1 MSGGRPLRHA
11 AAAAFVACSC
21 APVGGP
27 AGAGQTMGRPGLVV
41 SGWSRPPLRAAPS
54 RAVAAAA
61 AAAAA
66 VGPRHGLPIMATE
79 AAAVTGLSPPPP
91 AGKREKKASG
101 GRGQGG
107 GGNKRGGGRGREKA
121 ASTSPELAAALE
133 KYEPIIGIEVHVQL
147 ATASKAF
154 CGCTTAPSRLPNNNV
169 CPVCLGHPGSLPRLN
184 KRMVELAAKAGM
196 ALNCTVHGVSIFD
209 RKNYFYADTPK
220 NYQISQYDRPLATGG
235 YVTLGSGKRIGVTR
249 LHVEEDSGKMSH
261 VGGTG
266 SVTDADYSLIDFNR
280 AGVGLAEIVSEPEIR
295 SGAEAAEYG
304 RELQRVLRYVG
315 VSDGNMQDGSLRC
328 DVNVSLRRRPPPPV
342 GDVGDAGDAAAA
354 AAAALE
360 ATPFGTK
367 VELKNVNSFAA
378 VHRGVEYEITRQA
391 AVLDAGGE
399 LAQETRTWDDK
410 TASTILLRV
419 KEGDA
424 DYRYFPEPDLPP
436 LTLSAATLD
445 SWRDALPELPAEKRL
460 RYVAELGLS
469 EYDAW
474 VLADDGDTARYF
486 DAVVAAGAEAKAAA
500 NWVMGDLLK
509 EVRAAKFESVPA
521 CALPPEALAEMII
534 LITDGVISGKIAKGL
549 LPELVVSGGSPAAMV
564 EERGLKQVTDPEE
577 IGALVAGVL
586 AANPKEVEQYRNGKT
601 KLFGFFVGKVLAASG
616 GRADPQRTNDIVTQQ
631 LAG

>member
-1 MSGGRPLRHA
+1 MPIMSGGRPLSHA
-11 AAAAFVACSC
+11 AAAAFVACGC
-21 APVGGP
+21 APLRGP
-27 AGAGQTMGRPGLVV
+27 AVACQTAGRPILVV
-41 SGWSRPPLRAAPS
+41 GGWSRPPLRRAA
-54 RAVAAAA
+54 AYGAAAA
-61 AAAAA
+61 AAPAH
-66 VGPRHGLPIMATE
+66 GPRHGRPSMAAG
-79 AAAVTGLSPPPP
+79 AAAVAGVSLPPPT
-91 AGKREKKASG
+91 GKREKKTSG
-101 GRGQGG
+101 GRGGGEGG
-107 GGNKRGGGRGREKA
+107 GGKRGGGRGREKA

-133 KYEPIIGIEVHVQL
+133 KYEPVIGIEVHVQL

-154 CGCTTAPSRLPNNNV
+154 CGCATAASRLPNNHV

-184 KRMVELAAKAGM
+184 GRMVELAAKAGM
-196 ALNCTVHGVSIFD
+196 ALNCTVHPVSIFD

-235 YVTLGSGKRIGVTR
+235 YVTLGSGKHIGVTR
-249 LHVEEDSGKMSH
+249 LHVEEDSGKMNH

-266 SVTDADYSLIDFNR
+266 SVTDADYSLIDYNR
-280 AGVGLAEIVSEPEIR
+280 AGVGLAEIVSEPEMR

-328 DVNVSLRRRPPPPV
+328 DVNVSLRRRPPPPA
-342 GDVGDAGDAAAA
+342 DDAPDAAAA

-436 LTLSAATLD
+436 LTLSAVTLA
-445 SWRDALPELPAEKRL
+445 SWRDALPELPAEKRA
-460 RYVAELGLS
+460 RYVADLGLS

-486 DAVVAAGAEAKAAA
+486 DAVVAAGADPKAAA

-509 EVRAAKFESVPA
+509 EVRAAKFDSVPA

-534 LITDGVISGKIAKGL
+534 LITDGVISGKIAKSL
-549 LPELVVSGGSPAAMV
+549 LPELVASGGSPAAMV
-564 EERGLKQVTDPEE
+564 EERCVLEGLGGDGAG
-577 IGALVAGVL
+577 IGAGWCFSCPGWLV
-586 AANPKEVEQYRNGKT
+586 
-601 KLFGFFVGKVLAASG
+601 FVG
-616 GRADPQRTNDIVTQQ
+616 
-631 LAG
+631 